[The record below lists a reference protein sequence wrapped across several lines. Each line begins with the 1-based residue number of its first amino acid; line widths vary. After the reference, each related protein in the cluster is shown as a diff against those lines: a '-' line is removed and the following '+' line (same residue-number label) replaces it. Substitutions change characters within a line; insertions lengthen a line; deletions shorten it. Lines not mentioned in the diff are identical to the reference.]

1 MKYWRSI
8 WDKEIVIRKRIK
20 FFDKIKF
27 EISWEITAEM
37 YSLWFLALSPLFL
50 YWKLINLSVRWVF
63 TLSLHL
69 RYHCELLFYSF
80 YLFLITK
87 VYFDKFDLM
96 KSKTLTVPARSL
108 VSSEN
113 QELSSLSNDLQKET
127 IVSSENN
134 LEDTHFGKKIENE
147 NTASQDHFNGANEK
161 IFLALDDLRKP
172 SG

>member
-1 MKYWRSI
+1 
-8 WDKEIVIRKRIK
+8 
-20 FFDKIKF
+20 
-27 EISWEITAEM
+27 
-37 YSLWFLALSPLFL
+37 
-50 YWKLINLSVRWVF
+50 
-63 TLSLHL
+63 
-69 RYHCELLFYSF
+69 
-80 YLFLITK
+80 
-87 VYFDKFDLM
+87 M